1 MAQTTLPASTAPEM
15 TRARRKPLWRDT
27 HRLTPYLFLFLPL
40 SLYSIWVIGPMF
52 YSIWMS
58 FTNADGIARQDFVGL
73 DNYRRLFRD
82 DIFWTSFYNNIRWL
96 VAFITFPIAA
106 GLGLAMILNNDM
118 PGTRWFKA
126 GFFSPMVV
134 STVVIGLVW
143 SWMYQPYGMINEL
156 LVWLGRDGTPI
167 GFLAHP
173 DLVTWSII
181 GAALWRQ
188 VGYVMLLYLAGLKN
202 VDKTLVEAAR
212 VDGASAFRS
221 FRDIVLPMLQPV
233 TVIIVVISVIDALRS
248 FDLVNIMT
256 RGGPYN
262 QSNVLAQFMY
272 IEAFNNY
279 NMGYGAAIATVLAL
293 ISVVFIFAYLRRMLK
308 DEMEY

>member
-1 MAQTTLPASTAPEM
+1 MAQTTLPRTTATPA
-15 TRARRKPLWRDT
+15 TGTRRKPLWRNL
-27 HRLTPYLFLFLPL
+27 HRLTPYLFLALPL
-40 SLYSIWVIGPMF
+40 TLYCVWVIGPMF
-52 YSIWMS
+52 YSVWMS
-58 FTNADGIARQDFVGL
+58 FTNSDGISRQEFIGL
-73 DNYRRLFRD
+73 DNYERLFKD

-96 VAFITFPIAA
+96 VAFITIPIAA
-106 GLGLAMILNNDM
+106 GLGLALILNNDL
-118 PGTRWFKA
+118 PGTRFFKA

-134 STVVIGLVW
+134 SSVVIGLVW

-156 LVWLGRDGTPI
+156 LAWLGRDGMPI
-167 GFLAHP
+167 GFLADP

-181 GAALWRQ
+181 GSALWRQ

-202 VDKTLVEAAR
+202 VDRTLVEASR
-212 VDGASAFRS
+212 VDGASAVRS

-233 TVIIVVISVIDALRS
+233 TVIIVVISIIDALRS

-262 QSNVLAQFMY
+262 QSSVLAQFMY

-279 NMGYGAAIATVLAL
+279 NMGYGAAIATVLAM
-293 ISVVFIFAYLRRMLK
+293 ISIVFIFIYLRRMLRV
-308 DEMEY
+308 EMEY

>member
-1 MAQTTLPASTAPEM
+1 MVGTTVAKPATISGTA
-15 TRARRKPLWRDT
+15 RKPLWRDI
-27 HRLTPYLFLFLPL
+27 HRLTPYLFLILPI
-40 SLYSIWVIGPMF
+40 SLYCVWVIGPMF
-52 YSIWMS
+52 HSVWMS
-58 FTNADGIARQDFVGL
+58 LTNSDGITRQEYIGL
-73 DNYRRLFRD
+73 ENYRRLFND
-82 DIFWTSFYNNIRWL
+82 DVFWTSFLNNLKWL
-96 VAFITFPIAA
+96 IAFITIPIVL
-106 GLGLAMILNNDM
+106 GLGLAMLLNNDL
-118 PGTRWFKA
+118 PGTRFFKA

-134 STVVIGLVW
+134 SSVVIGLVW
-143 SWMYQPYGMINEL
+143 SWMYQPYGMFNEIL
-156 LVWLGRDGTPI
+156 AWLGRDGMPI
-167 GFLAHP
+167 GFLADP

-202 VDKTLVEAAR
+202 VDKTLVEASR
-212 VDGASAFRS
+212 VDGATAFQS
-221 FRDIVLPMLQPV
+221 FRDIVVPMLQPV

-262 QSNVLAQFMY
+262 QSNVLAQMMY

-279 NMGYGAAIATVLAL
+279 SMGYGAAIATVLAG
-293 ISVVFIFAYLRRMLK
+293 ISIVFIFAYLRRMLR